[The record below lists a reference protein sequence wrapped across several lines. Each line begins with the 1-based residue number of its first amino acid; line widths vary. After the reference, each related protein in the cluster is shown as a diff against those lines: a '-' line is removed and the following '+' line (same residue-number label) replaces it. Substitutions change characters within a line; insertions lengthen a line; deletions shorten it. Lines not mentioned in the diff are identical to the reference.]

1 MEAFVSVR
9 DRASLDQR
17 KLKAQK
23 YEARSSPNGLDGL
36 GPAVSQQMRQIRFC
50 LLLFVAAVASSRSKR
65 SPPSLSLVVVLRT
78 S

>member
-1 MEAFVSVR
+1 MAEIGQAWTRES
-9 DRASLDQR
+9 S
-17 KLKAQK
+17 KAQK
-23 YEARSSPNGLDGL
+23 YEAHSSPNGLDGV

-65 SPPSLSLVVVLRT
+65 SPPSVSLVVVLRT